1 MRDSSRIIISKDMVI
16 LYGKMGNSIKD
27 SGRTTKCMEKEI
39 LFGKMGESLMGS
51 I

>member
-1 MRDSSRIIISKDMVI
+1 MRDSLRITISKDMVI
-16 LYGKMGNSIKD
+16 LRRGMENSIKD
-27 SGRTTKCMEKEI
+27 FGRTTKCMEKEI